1 MTENKW
7 DISQR
12 IFIIVIVFLVGLLG
26 FWGFRMYE
34 IWNSAH
40 GNYAREISVDGIG
53 KTYVI
58 PDIAEVTLG
67 VTTDA
72 ATSDEAVK
80 QNTKK
85 INAVMEALNSFKI
98 EKKDIQTT
106 GYYLNPKYNWTQ
118 DKGSVQ
124 DGYTLNQTILVKV
137 RDFAKVGE
145 ILAKT
150 TKAGANTVGG
160 VNFTIDDP
168 EKGKAEARA
177 EAIKKA
183 KAKALVIADQA
194 GLSLGDVVNYYEYGD
209 AYLSYGKGGY
219 AMAEGGGGGEMAVV
233 PVIEPGQN
241 EVNMTVNLTY
251 KLR

>member
-1 MTENKW
+1 MVENKW
-7 DISQR
+7 DVTPR
-12 IFIIVIVFLVGLLG
+12 MFILVIVFLVGLLA

-40 GNYAREISVDGIG
+40 GNYAREITVEGNG

-58 PDIAEVTLG
+58 PDVAELTLG

-98 EKKDIQTT
+98 DKKDIQTT
-106 GYYLNPKYNWTQ
+106 GYYLEPKYNWTQ

-124 DGYTLNQTILVKV
+124 DGYTLDQTILVKV
-137 RDFAKVGE
+137 RDFTKVGE
-145 ILAKT
+145 VLAKT

-160 VNFTIDDP
+160 VYFTIDDP

-177 EAIKKA
+177 QAIEKA
-183 KAKALVIADQA
+183 KAKAETIADQA
-194 GLSLGDVVNYYEYGD
+194 GLSLGDVVNYYEYGGSD
-209 AYLSYGKGGY
+209 YYGKGGY
-219 AMAEGGGGGEMAVV
+219 AMAEGGGGGEMAAA
-233 PVIEPGQN
+233 PVIEPGQS
-241 EVNMTVNLTY
+241 EVNLTVSLTY
-251 KLR
+251 KLN